1 MSPEPASPEPASP
14 EPASQKPGSQKP
26 GSPDPTTP
34 EPTTRGTKAPDP
46 RTQAPTNDSSAVSL
60 VGVEAFRVRLP
71 LVHEFE
77 TSSHRK
83 SYLEHILVRL
93 EDTAGFVGWGEIA
106 SPSDPFYSAETV
118 DTCWWMLA
126 THLAPA
132 VLAHRWTTP
141 WEADLAWARIRG
153 HNFAKAGFDMACW
166 DLACRREDMSLA
178 SALGGTRTTAPA
190 GVSLGIEPTID
201 DLLAQVSHHL
211 DDGYRRIKLKIAPG
225 WDTEPVRAVR
235 GTYPDLALQV
245 DANGAYDEDPVH
257 LNALQALDAYDL
269 LLIEQP
275 FAPGALAAH
284 ARLQARLDTALCLDE
299 SIDDL
304 DQLDTAMALDAA
316 KILNIK
322 VSRMGGITPARRAHD
337 RAVAGGW
344 QVWCGG
350 MHEFGIGR
358 AANVA
363 LASLPGFALPS
374 DVSGSDKYYTQDV
387 VDPPIRA
394 YDGEVPVPLDRPGLG
409 HDVDEDLIRSLA
421 GDTFALRPPP

>member
-1 MSPEPASPEPASP
+1 VNHEEASTRPAVP
-14 EPASQKPGSQKP
+14 
-26 GSPDPTTP
+26 
-34 EPTTRGTKAPDP
+34 
-46 RTQAPTNDSSAVSL
+46 VI
-60 VGVEAFRVRLP
+60 GVEAFRVRLP

-83 SYLEHILVRL
+83 SSLEHILVRL
-93 EDTAGFVGWGEIA
+93 EDSTGVVGWGEIA
-106 SPSDPFYSAETV
+106 SPSEPFYSSETV

-126 THLAPA
+126 HHLAPA

-141 WEADLAWARIRG
+141 GEADLAWARIRG
-153 HNFAKAGFDMACW
+153 HKFAKAGFDMACW
-166 DLACRREDMSLA
+166 DLACRREGVSLA
-178 SALGGTRTTAPA
+178 TALGGTRTTVAA

-201 DLLAQVSHHL
+201 DLLSQVQLHL
-211 DDGYRRIKLKIAPG
+211 DGGYQRIKLKIAPG

-235 GTYPDLALQV
+235 ASYPDLTLQV

-257 LNALQALDAYDL
+257 LQALQALDAYDL

-304 DQLDTAMALDAA
+304 DQLDTAVALDAA

-322 VSRMGGITPARRAHD
+322 VSRMGGLTPARQAHD
-337 RAVAGGW
+337 RAVAAGW

-363 LASLPGFALPS
+363 LASLAGFVLPG
-374 DVSGSDKYYTQDV
+374 DISGSDKYYTQDV

-394 YDGEVPVPLDRPGLG
+394 YDGQVSVPLDRPGLG
-409 HDVDEDLIRSLA
+409 HDVNEDRIRSLA
-421 GDTFALRPPP
+421 RDTFSLRPSP